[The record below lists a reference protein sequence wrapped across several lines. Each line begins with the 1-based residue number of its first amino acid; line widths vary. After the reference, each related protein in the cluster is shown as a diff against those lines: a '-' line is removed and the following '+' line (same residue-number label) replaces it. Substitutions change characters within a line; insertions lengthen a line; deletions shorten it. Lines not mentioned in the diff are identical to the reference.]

1 MTIII
6 SDFTL
11 PHWKVCFYEE
21 YVYFIFKAF
30 YLEISYTYRVYFEY
44 INPPQPPA
52 PPPWCP
58 LHHPTH
64 F

>member
-30 YLEISYTYRVYFEY
+30 YLEISYTYRMYFEY
-44 INPPQPPA
+44 IDPPQPPA
-52 PPPWCP
+52 PPPCCP
-58 LHHPTH
+58 LHHPTY

>member
-44 INPPQPPA
+44 IYPPQPPA
-52 PPPWCP
+52 PPP
-58 LHHPTH
+58 
-64 F
+64 